1 MGRVILCITI
11 KKKLYI
17 LSFLTYILKTLIN
30 ICLKIKSTNEN
41 NDLWRAIYKRL
52 VYRYTLV
59 PYMRVKVTNQVL
71 GYV

>member
-1 MGRVILCITI
+1 MHYN